1 MDKRDDE
8 KYQEIENEYEAC
20 DIQPPIKLNAS
31 CFSIKVTIN
40 KRLKFKKNIINI
52 RFRGNGKQP
61 NKLGKIIHKTNIK
74 RFPLYFCKNKFQGKL
89 RSKGRQMKRKM
100 VNFSKLTSMTN
111 WWSLIVGVSM
121 LMRRDNLTNNT
132 KCRMIKS
139 RVPLINGDMFTEE
152 DRRFCKLMKR
162 IEKIE
167 FIFILAAERLTLE
180 D

>member
-1 MDKRDDE
+1 
-8 KYQEIENEYEAC
+8 
-20 DIQPPIKLNAS
+20 
-31 CFSIKVTIN
+31 
-40 KRLKFKKNIINI
+40 
-52 RFRGNGKQP
+52 
-61 NKLGKIIHKTNIK
+61 
-74 RFPLYFCKNKFQGKL
+74 
-89 RSKGRQMKRKM
+89 MKRKM